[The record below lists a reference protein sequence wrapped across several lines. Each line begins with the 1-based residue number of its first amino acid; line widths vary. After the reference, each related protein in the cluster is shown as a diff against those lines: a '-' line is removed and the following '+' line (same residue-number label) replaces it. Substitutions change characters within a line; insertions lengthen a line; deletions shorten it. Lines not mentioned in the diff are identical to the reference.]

1 MYEIDSSELK
11 VHITLH
17 YPYIGWMV
25 IQRPSLEAFF
35 SLSLSKIHMTTCF
48 SWIFKVTSFHIKIII
63 KIAIFNV
70 KTMMP
75 LISKNPID
83 FSHFFLCLSMNP
95 LAKLVFIF
103 AFSYTNFPEI

>member
-1 MYEIDSSELK
+1 MYEIDSSEFK

-25 IQRPSLEAFF
+25 IQRPSLETF
-35 SLSLSKIHMTTCF
+35 SLSLQNPYDNVLQLDLQSY
-48 SWIFKVTSFHIKIII
+48 SFHIKIII
-63 KIAIFNV
+63 KIALFNV

-75 LISKNPID
+75 LISKNPIG

-103 AFSYTNFPEI
+103 DFSYTNFPEI